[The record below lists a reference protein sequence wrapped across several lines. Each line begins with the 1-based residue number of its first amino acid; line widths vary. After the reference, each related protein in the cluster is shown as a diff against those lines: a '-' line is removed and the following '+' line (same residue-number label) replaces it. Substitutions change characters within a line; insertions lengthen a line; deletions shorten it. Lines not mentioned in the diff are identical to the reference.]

1 VKPGMAT
8 LETGAGSSTIVFAA
22 GGAEHEAV
30 SPSEAE
36 HEAIRAECARLG
48 ISSERLRFHVGLS
61 HEVLATREPR
71 PLDLALVDGA
81 HGFPYPV
88 LDWWY
93 LADQIKVGGLVV
105 LDDAYMAPV
114 GMLVDYLRRSPAWE
128 VLPAVGYRTVP
139 VRKLAEALPPFDW
152 EGERLGGGLSFSYL
166 PPGQR
171 VVASARHRFFSS
183 RVGLATVRFL
193 RRRASFLFR

>member
-1 VKPGMAT
+1 MAT

-22 GGAEHEAV
+22 GGADHEAV
-30 SPSEAE
+30 SPSTAE
-36 HEAIRAECARLG
+36 HEAIVAECARLG
-48 ISSERLRFHVGLS
+48 ISTERLRFHVGLS
-61 HEVLATREPR
+61 HEVLAAREPR

-93 LADQIKVGGLVV
+93 LADQIKIGGLVV
-105 LDDAYMAPV
+105 LDDAYMPPV
-114 GMLVDYLRRSPAWE
+114 GMVVDFLRRSPAWE

-139 VRKLAEALPPFDW
+139 VRKLADALPPFDW
-152 EGERLGGGLSFSYL
+152 EGERLGGGLSFDYL
-166 PPGQR
+166 PAGER

-183 RVGLATVRFL
+183 SAGLATVRVL
-193 RRRASFLFR
+193 RSRAGFLFRQ